1 MGGMV
6 PPPRLLSTTG
16 DIQEGPAVPQDRQD
30 AGDAGQAAS
39 LPTATG
45 FDEGF
50 AAIAASPGI
59 RRVWEAVDPDLPPEI
74 EPFSFVSVALLGHVA
89 DALALA
95 PGQTLVDMGCGR
107 GGPGLW
113 LAKSQGAS
121 LIGVDFSPVAA
132 QHARDRA
139 ALFGLADTAHFV
151 VGDLAATGLPA
162 ASADAVVSID
172 ALHLA
177 PDLAAAGR
185 EVLRI
190 LRPSHRLVLTSWQP
204 RTPDDV
210 RLPSRLRIDW
220 PTALRSVG
228 FVDVQVESRAE
239 WHDLFTRLYGVA
251 LDLGG
256 PGEDVALAGLQDEAR
271 RHLPIAELVDRV
283 VVTATRPDGGLA
295 AGPAG

>member
-1 MGGMV
+1 
-6 PPPRLLSTTG
+6 LSTTG
-16 DIQEGPAVPQDRQD
+16 EIQEGPAVPQDRQD

-39 LPTATG
+39 PPTAAG
-45 FDEGF
+45 FDAGF
-50 AAIAASPGI
+50 AAIAVSPGI
-59 RRVWEAVDPDLPPEI
+59 RRVWEAVDPELPSEI

-95 PGQTLVDMGCGR
+95 PGQTLVDVGCGR

-113 LAKSQGAS
+113 LAKSQGAA

-132 QHARDRA
+132 QHAADRA
-139 ALFGLADTAHFV
+139 ALFGLAEEARFV
-151 VGDLAATGLPA
+151 VGDLAASGLPA

-177 PDLAAAGR
+177 RDLAAAGR

-190 LRPSHRLVLTSWQP
+190 LRPSHRLVLTGWQP
-204 RTPDDV
+204 RTPKDA

-220 PTALRSVG
+220 TTALRSVG
-228 FVDVQVESRAE
+228 LVDVQVESRAE
-239 WHDLFTRLYGVA
+239 WHELFTRVYRVA

-283 VVTATRPDGGLA
+283 AVTATRPDSGVA